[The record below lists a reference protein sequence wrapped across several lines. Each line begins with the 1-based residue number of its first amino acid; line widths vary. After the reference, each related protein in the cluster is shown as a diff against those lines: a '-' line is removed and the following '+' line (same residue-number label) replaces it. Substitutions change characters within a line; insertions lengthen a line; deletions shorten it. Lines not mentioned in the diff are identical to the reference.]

1 MFTDEEP
8 KTIGCGISQI
18 VADFE
23 LPNPVASQRLIEL
36 EDNNPHF
43 IEDVD
48 VVIETVDVTRLA
60 TNIAQGI
67 IAFPAKDADPIDSSK
82 FRVRI
87 GQGAS
92 STTTPKQLLAAIG
105 KIPEYIS
112 GSSVDVAVQYIELY
126 ADMQGTH
133 GPTPELPNSIACL
146 TEPVTLEMVTHLAGS
161 NLPPRKTVKY
171 GRARSD
177 GGIAFEYT
185 QTDRPTSPG

>member
-67 IAFPAKDADPIDSSK
+67 IAFPFWTTCLNPLKQCMLFLTRK
-82 FRVRI
+82 FLRI
-87 GQGAS
+87 
-92 STTTPKQLLAAIG
+92 
-105 KIPEYIS
+105 
-112 GSSVDVAVQYIELY
+112 
-126 ADMQGTH
+126 
-133 GPTPELPNSIACL
+133 
-146 TEPVTLEMVTHLAGS
+146 
-161 NLPPRKTVKY
+161 
-171 GRARSD
+171 
-177 GGIAFEYT
+177 
-185 QTDRPTSPG
+185 